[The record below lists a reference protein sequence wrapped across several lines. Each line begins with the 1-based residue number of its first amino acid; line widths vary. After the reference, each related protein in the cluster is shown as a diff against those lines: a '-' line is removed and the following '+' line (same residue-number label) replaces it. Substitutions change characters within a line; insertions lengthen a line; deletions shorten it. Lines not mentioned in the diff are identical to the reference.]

1 MEEIPHRDWVIVY
14 SMAVIILAYAV
25 IQMIEFLTEMYI
37 EYGLLLTAISLAITL
52 PIAAYAGKWFY
63 GFLSRVVDRI
73 KKEGRE
79 SV

>member
-25 IQMIEFLTEMYI
+25 IQVIELLTEIYI
-37 EYGLLLTAISLAITL
+37 DYGLLLTAISLAIAL

>member
-25 IQMIEFLTEMYI
+25 IQVIELLTEMYI